1 MCIAI
6 YKPAHVPMPSDEIL
20 ERCWDSNSDGAGMS
34 YPCKSGIQIIKGFK
48 SFDQFL
54 AFTKSQPF
62 DKCNVLLHF
71 RIGTHGDT
79 TGPKHT
85 HPFPIGRTVEE
96 MESTNIV
103 VARALI
109 HNGIMYEFGYDKAI
123 SDTMAFCRDVATEV
137 LALRSLPAGKDMIES
152 ILGTNKIAVM
162 EKNGDVETYGT
173 WILDKGIY
181 WSNSSYKWARYSSG
195 VSSCDPRTWGTA
207 GVAGKSATSGKY
219 GGYTSRF
226 DMEADLEADEGGYSE
241 RFLSNSLDM
250 EEEVDSLPDD
260 CQFWSEYIGELMI
273 DMETMHATELE
284 LLREQAASLDIP
296 EGTRIRPMGMTHYEF
311 DTWVCY
317 QFMTKRIS
325 LDQFVGYCENMSI
338 PEVTVE

>member
-20 ERCWDSNSDGAGMS
+20 ERCWDANEDGAGMC
-34 YPCKSGIQIIKGFK
+34 YPCKSGVQIVKGFK

-54 AFTKSQPF
+54 AFTKSKPF

-79 TGPKHT
+79 TGAKHT

-103 VARALI
+103 VGRALI
-109 HNGIMYEFGYDKAI
+109 HNGILYNFGYDKAI
-123 SDTMAFCRDVATEV
+123 SDTMAFCRDVATQV
-137 LALRSLPAGKDMIES
+137 LALRELPAGVEMIED

-162 EKNGDVETYGT
+162 EKDGEVATYGT

-181 WSNSSYKWARYSSG
+181 WSNTSYKYARYSAGS
-195 VSSCDPRTWGTA
+195 VSSCDPRTWGT
-207 GVAGKSATSGKY
+207 SGKW

-226 DMEADLEADEGGYSE
+226 DMEADLENDDKFIDVSGS
-241 RFLSNSLDM
+241 
-250 EEEVDSLPDD
+250 EVDDESSAPSGE
-260 CQFWSEYIGELMI
+260 QFWSDYIAELMI
-273 DMETMHATELE
+273 DMDTMHSTELE
-284 LLREQAASLDIP
+284 LLREQAVKLDIP
-296 EGTRIRPMGMTHYEF
+296 EGTRVRPLGMTHYEF
-311 DTWVCY
+311 DVWVSY
-317 QFMTKRIS
+317 QFMSKRIT
-325 LDQFVGYCENMSI
+325 LEQFIGYCDNLYI
-338 PEVTVE
+338 PEVTEV